1 MIWLE
6 FLISAGIITF
16 ASIQLARY
24 ADVIGLRT
32 KLGSMFAGTMLLA
45 TVTSIPEILTIIYAV
60 RFNVPDLAAGN
71 LFGSNMFN
79 IMLLAVLDIV
89 HHNRRISR
97 KNAEHHALTGSLT
110 ILMIALAV
118 FFIVAKIPLE
128 LSLGKFKVGLDG
140 ITMLIVYFLIISLLR
155 KQSKKSISHEV
166 HAEVPE
172 GTPSLWVALAWF
184 VAAALTLVF
193 VTPWLVDSSSQIAEI
208 TGLGNTFI
216 GSTLVAVVTSLPELV
231 STISAG
237 RAGADDLVIGNLF
250 GSNMFNMA
258 LIGLAEILYQQGK
271 FFTVIDES
279 FLLIAAMGMVMNV
292 FALVATLARLER
304 RIWFIELDALLLILM
319 YLGGLV
325 LLFSRGI
332 AP

>member
-1 MIWLE
+1 MVWLE

-16 ASIQLARY
+16 TSIQLARY
-24 ADVIGLRT
+24 TNVIGQRT

-45 TVTSIPEILTIIYAV
+45 TVTSIPEILTIIFAV
-60 RFNVPDLAAGN
+60 RNNVPDLAAGN

-79 IMLLAVLDIV
+79 IMLLAVLDLV
-89 HHNRRISR
+89 HHNRRMTR
-97 KNAEHHALTGSLT
+97 KNAEHHALTGSLA

-118 FFIVAKIPLE
+118 FFIVAQIPYE
-128 LSLGKFKVGLDG
+128 LSLGKFKVGFDG
-140 ITMLIVYFLIISLLR
+140 LTLLITYLLLISLLR
-155 KQSKKSISHEV
+155 KQSRKSISYQ
-166 HAEVPE
+166 AQQEVPE
-172 GTPSLWVALAWF
+172 GTPSLRVALAWF
-184 VAAALTLVF
+184 VGAALTLVF
-193 VTPWLVDSSSQIAEI
+193 VTPWLVDASSRIAEI
-208 TGLGNTFI
+208 TGLGNSFI
-216 GSTLVAVVTSLPELV
+216 GSTLVAIVTSLPELV

-258 LIGLAEILYQQGK
+258 LIGLAEILYQNGK
-271 FFTVIDES
+271 FLTVIDKS

-292 FALVATLARLER
+292 FALIATLARLER

-319 YLGGLV
+319 YIAGLA
-325 LLFSRGI
+325 LLYSRGI